1 MKVGDG
7 DFWRLLIIKV
17 IVEVVMVVVM
27 GFLIGI
33 ISVQGVGGR
42 NVKCFLVN
50 GVFNVD
56 SLYYLFQGY

>member
-33 ISVQGVGGR
+33 ISV
-42 NVKCFLVN
+42 
-50 GVFNVD
+50 
-56 SLYYLFQGY
+56 